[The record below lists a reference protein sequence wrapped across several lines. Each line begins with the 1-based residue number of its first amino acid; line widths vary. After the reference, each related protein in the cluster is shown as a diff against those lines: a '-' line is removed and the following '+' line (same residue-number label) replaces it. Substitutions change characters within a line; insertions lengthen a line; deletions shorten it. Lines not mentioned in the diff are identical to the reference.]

1 VSLKAVFYTI
11 LALIAFSANS
21 IFCRMALGGQSI
33 DAASFTI
40 IRLLSGAITLGLIL
54 LLTHKVNS
62 NRSKGSWPAA
72 LMLFIYALSFSYAYI
87 SLDAGTGALILFG
100 SVQLSMI
107 TISLLSGTRLHY
119 TEWLGV
125 ALAFCGFIYLIL
137 PGVSTPSGTGFLLMT
152 VSGVAWGGYTL
163 MGKGSESPLSDTGYN
178 FIRTLPLVAIMLIIG
193 LSEIPY
199 SSKGITL
206 AILSGAFASGIG
218 YSIWYLALPLLTSTQ
233 AAVVQLTV
241 PLFATLGGVL
251 FLNELINT
259 RLFISTA
266 LILGGILLV
275 VLGRRFLNLR
285 FRHIH

>member
-1 VSLKAVFYTI
+1 MSLKTVFYTI

-193 LSEIPY
+193 LSEISY

-251 FLNELINT
+251 FLNELVNT

>member
-1 VSLKAVFYTI
+1 MSLKTVFYTI
-11 LALIAFSANS
+11 LALIAFAANS

-193 LSEIPY
+193 LSEISY

-251 FLNELINT
+251 FLNELVNT

>member
-1 VSLKAVFYTI
+1 MSLKTVFYTI
-11 LALIAFSANS
+11 LALIAFAANS

-137 PGVSTPSGTGFLLMT
+137 PGVSTPSGTGFILMT

-193 LSEIPY
+193 LSEISY

-251 FLNELINT
+251 FLNELVNT

>member
-1 VSLKAVFYTI
+1 MSLKAVFYTI